1 VITALYPPSA
11 TNGNVYWGESNGS
24 VYLFPGPRNAIYQL
38 QPPASGASVTS
49 VSAAGN
55 YILWGGCMP
64 QGCRVDGYSNGNVVL
79 VPSSGPPVDV
89 QGDAGAWY
97 WGGSDLEKFTL

>member
-1 VITALYPPSA
+1 M
-11 TNGNVYWGESNGS
+11 
-24 VYLFPGPRNAIYQL
+24 YQL
-38 QPPASGASVTS
+38 QAPGSGVSVTS

-55 YILWGGCMP
+55 YILWGECLP
-64 QGCRVDGYSNGNVVL
+64 ECCTVDGYSNGNVVS
-79 VPSSGPPVDV
+79 VPSSGRPVDV